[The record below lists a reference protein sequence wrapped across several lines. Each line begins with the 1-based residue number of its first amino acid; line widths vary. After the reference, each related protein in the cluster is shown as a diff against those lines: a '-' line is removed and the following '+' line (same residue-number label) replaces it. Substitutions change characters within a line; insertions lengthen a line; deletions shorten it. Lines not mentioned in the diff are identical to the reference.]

1 MASTLKQRVH
11 DLVEV
16 TPDETG
22 RRHFDWFDLSLAVL
36 IVLNVVAV
44 MLETVASLEQRYHHL
59 FAAFEVFSV
68 VVFTIEYV
76 LRLWACTVDPEF
88 AHPVRGRLRYATRPL
103 AIVDL
108 LAILPSLL
116 PFFWVDFRFIR
127 VLRLMRLLRVLKL
140 GHYSEAV
147 TLLGNVLRS
156 RSPELAVMLIVLC
169 MLLVLSSGAMFYAE
183 NEQQPDTFSSIPAS
197 MWWAVITLTTIGYG
211 DAYPVTAVGKVIG
224 GVIAVMG
231 IGIVALPTAIIA
243 TGFAEEVQKRRKAR
257 HDAKHGLKPTE
268 GSHPGGAACPHC
280 GKPIELSTP
289 PDAGAASSTAL
300 APEPSPTH

>member
-1 MASTLKQRVH
+1 
-11 DLVEV
+11 
-16 TPDETG
+16 
-22 RRHFDWFDLSLAVL
+22 
-36 IVLNVVAV
+36 
-44 MLETVASLEQRYHHL
+44 MLETVAALEQRYHHL
-59 FAAFEVFSV
+59 FTAFELFSV
-68 VVFTIEYV
+68 VVFTIEYL
-76 LRLWACTVDPEF
+76 LRLWSCTVDPQF
-88 AHPVRGRLRYATRPL
+88 AHPVWGRLRYATRPM
-103 AIVDL
+103 AIIDL

-211 DAYPVTAVGKVIG
+211 DAYPITAIGKVIG

-243 TGFAEEVQKRRKAR
+243 TGFAEEVQKRRKAK
-257 HDAKHGLKPTE
+257 HDAKE
-268 GSHPGGAACPHC
+268 HPHERQAGGATCPHC

-289 PDAGAASSTAL
+289 GSASGAAL
-300 APEPSPTH
+300 APESSGPH

>member
-1 MASTLKQRVH
+1 MPSSLKQRVH

-16 TPDETG
+16 APDESG
-22 RRHFDWFDLSLAVL
+22 RKHFDWFDVSLAVL

-44 MLETVASLEQRYHHL
+44 MLETVASLEQRYHHA
-59 FAAFEVFSV
+59 FTAFEVFSV

-76 LRLWACTVDPEF
+76 LRLWACTVEPEF
-88 AHPVRGRLRYATRPL
+88 AHPVKGRLRYATRPL
-103 AIVDL
+103 AIIDL

-169 MLLVLSSGAMFYAE
+169 MLLVLSSGAMYYAE
-183 NEQQPDTFSSIPAS
+183 SEAQPDTFSSIPAS

-243 TGFAEEVQKRRKAR
+243 TGFAEEVQKRRKAK
-257 HDAKHGLKPTE
+257 HGAKQDAKHPHE
-268 GSHPGGAACPHC
+268 RQAGGATCPHC

-289 PDAGAASSTAL
+289 VSGGSL
-300 APEPSPTH
+300 APESSPHPE

>member
-1 MASTLKQRVH
+1 MPSTLKRRIH

-16 TPDETG
+16 APDEQG
-22 RRHFDWFDLSLAVL
+22 VKRFDWFDLSLAVL

-44 MLETVASLEQRYHHL
+44 MLETVAALEARYHGW
-59 FAAFEVFSV
+59 FTAFEVFSV
-68 VVFTIEYV
+68 AVFSIEYV
-76 LRLWACTVDPEF
+76 LRLWACTVDPQF
-88 AHPVRGRLRYATRPL
+88 AHPVWGRLRYATRPL
-103 AIVDL
+103 AIIDL

-116 PFFWVDFRFIR
+116 PFVWVDLRFIR

-183 NEQQPDTFSSIPAS
+183 NEAQPDTFSSIPAS

-211 DAYPVTAVGKVIG
+211 DAYPVTIVGKIIG

-243 TGFAEEVQKRRKAR
+243 TGFAEEVQKRRKAK
-257 HDAKHGLKPTE
+257 HDAKESANQPAE
-268 GSHPGGAACPHC
+268 RQAGGATCPHC

-289 PDAGAASSTAL
+289 GVGSDQPLAADRSA
-300 APEPSPTH
+300 ARN

>member
-1 MASTLKQRVH
+1 MASTLKHRIH
-11 DLVEV
+11 DLVEAA
-16 TPDETG
+16 PDESG
-22 RRHFDWFDLSLAVL
+22 RKRFDWFDVSLAVL
-36 IVLNVVAV
+36 IVLNVAAV
-44 MLETVASLEQRYHHL
+44 MLETVASLEQRYHHV
-59 FAAFEVFSV
+59 FTAFEIFSV
-68 VVFTIEYV
+68 VVFTIEYL
-76 LRLWACTVDPEF
+76 LRLWACTVQPEF
-88 AHPVRGRLRYATRPL
+88 AHPVWGRLRYATRPM
-103 AIVDL
+103 AIIDL

-116 PFFWVDFRFIR
+116 PFIWIDLRFIR

-211 DAYPVTAVGKVIG
+211 DAYPVTIVGKIIG

-243 TGFAEEVQKRRKAR
+243 TGFAEEVQKRRKAK
-257 HDAKHGLKPTE
+257 HDAKEAARQPTE
-268 GSHPGGAACPHC
+268 RQAGGATCPHC

-289 PDAGAASSTAL
+289 GDAGGAGLAAESSG
-300 APEPSPTH
+300 PH